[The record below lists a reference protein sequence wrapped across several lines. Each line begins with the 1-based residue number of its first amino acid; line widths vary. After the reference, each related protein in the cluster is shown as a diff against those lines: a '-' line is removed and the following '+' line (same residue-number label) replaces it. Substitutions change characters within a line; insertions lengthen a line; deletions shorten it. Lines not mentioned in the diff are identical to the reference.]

1 MTNKRKKLSVLV
13 TVLIITFMVTLDGSI
28 VNVALPTMA
37 SDLHTTMSGVEWVV
51 TSYLIV
57 VSATVLLFG
66 KLGDM
71 FGKARFFQMGVL
83 LFSLGSLLSSL
94 SSNLGFLIVSRVVQG
109 IGASAAL
116 ATNQGI
122 ISEAFPKEERGRA
135 LGGISASVALG
146 TMIGPTAGGLIV
158 SLFNWQTIFLINIPI
173 GLVAFLLG
181 LKTLPKRSSVKR
193 QALDLPG
200 SVLMLLSV
208 LFIFCPLTLLQNQRS
223 IFLVI
228 LLLVGVVLLVLFVW
242 VEKKSKNPL
251 VELSVFKNA
260 AFTANLVSI
269 FIGFICIG
277 SVNIILPFYL
287 QDAMK
292 FSTLMAGFLLTVSP
306 LTMAVVGPLSGAL
319 CDRWGYRHLLPCCF
333 LLFTVG
339 TAMALLLNTTTPIW
353 MIIVILFVAAI
364 GNAAVQPLNNTLL
377 MSSVAQEH
385 YGFAGSL
392 GALMRNVGMT
402 AGVTL
407 STTLLYNRMSAKI
420 GYRVSDYVAGRDDVF
435 IYGLHW
441 VYGMLA
447 ALLLFAA
454 VLLFVVLILKNKDA
468 DSHA

>member
-1 MTNKRKKLSVLV
+1 MTNKRKKFSVLV

-94 SSNLGFLIVSRVVQG
+94 SSNLSLLIVSRVVQG
-109 IGASAAL
+109 IGGSAAL

-173 GLVAFLLG
+173 GLAAFLLG

-200 SVLMLLSV
+200 SVLMLLSI

-223 IFLVI
+223 VFLVI
-228 LLLVGVVLLVLFVW
+228 LILVGVVLLVVFVW
-242 VEKKSKNPL
+242 AEKKSKNPL

-260 AFTANLVSI
+260 AFTANLVSM
-269 FIGFICIG
+269 FIGFVCIG

-420 GYRVSDYVAGRDDVF
+420 GYRVSDYVVGRDDVF

-447 ALLLFAA
+447 VLLLFAA

-468 DSHA
+468 NAHA

>member
-94 SSNLGFLIVSRVVQG
+94 SSNLSLLIVSRVVQG
-109 IGASAAL
+109 IGGSAAL

-173 GLVAFLLG
+173 GLAAFLFG
-181 LKTLPKRSSVKR
+181 IKTLPKRSSVKR

-200 SVLMLLSV
+200 SVLMLLSI

-223 IFLVI
+223 VFLVI
-228 LLLVGVVLLVLFVW
+228 LILVGVALLALFVW

-251 VELSVFKNA
+251 IELSVFKNA
-260 AFTANLVSI
+260 AFTANLVSM
-269 FIGFICIG
+269 FIGFVCIG

-319 CDRWGYRHLLPCCF
+319 CDRWGYRCLLPCCF

-353 MIIVILFVAAI
+353 LIIVILFVAAI

-420 GYRVSDYVAGRDDVF
+420 GYRVSDYVTGRDNVF

-447 ALLLFAA
+447 VLLLFAA
-454 VLLFVVLILKNKDA
+454 SLLFVVLIIKNKDTN
-468 DSHA
+468 SHA

>member
-1 MTNKRKKLSVLV
+1 MTNKRKRFSVLV

-94 SSNLGFLIVSRVVQG
+94 SSNLSFLIISRVVQG
-109 IGASAAL
+109 IGGSAAL

-146 TMIGPTAGGLIV
+146 TMIGPTAGGVII

-173 GLVAFLLG
+173 GVAAFLLG
-181 LKTLPKRSSVKR
+181 LKTLPNRSSVKR

-200 SVLMLLSV
+200 SVLMLLSII
-208 LFIFCPLTLLQNQRS
+208 FIFCPLTLLQNQRNV
-223 IFLVI
+223 FLVI
-228 LLLVGVVLLVLFVW
+228 LILVGVALLVLFVW
-242 VEKKSKNPL
+242 VEKKSDNPL

-260 AFTANLVSI
+260 AFTVNLVSM

-292 FSTLMAGFLLTVSP
+292 FSTLLAGFLLTVSP

-402 AGVTL
+402 AGVTF
-407 STTLLYNRMSAKI
+407 STTLLYNRMSARI

-447 ALLLFAA
+447 VLLLFAA
-454 VLLFVVLILKNKDA
+454 VLLFVVLILKNKNA